1 MNVEELTM
9 KNKTILLLIIAL
21 VSVSQIVAM
30 HHVWKKVIGR
40 NFGRK
45 LITKLAKAKADAKE
59 EFSSLMTV
67 LHLGISTGPIIYMGI
82 MSGKDLEMF
91 GGKFRPRTKNV
102 SKNVELFVQETLHD
116 NSIKV
121 TEFSNK
127 ICFAAKSTS
136 KQIILNTKNKH
147 ETGLNNLDELI
158 EKRKELTESGK
169 QLSELE
175 KQELEKVKQ
184 ELSGYKFFLSH
195 EDNHRKA
202 LDIPYLV
209 VAACAIPLGTHCIPR
224 MIGRKILTSATSS
237 SGIRWFFKELSKLPT
252 GCAKLLV
259 NVGLWTACSRHCEQK
274 ADDNIPDDVAILQG
288 GIRFLKHAKK
298 ISKKKLQEIKKTL
311 SLEQRKT
318 LALIQ
323 TLSPVFDLNPSN
335 EKRIKKL
342 KERIKK
348 LDSQC
353 SPGNEQGLHFI

>member
-1 MNVEELTM
+1 M
-9 KNKTILLLIIAL
+9 KNKKILLLAITL
-21 VSVSQIVAM
+21 VSVFQINAM
-30 HHVWKKVIGR
+30 QHVLQHFVGR
-40 NFGRK
+40 SFGRK
-45 LITKLAKAKADAKE
+45 LIKKLAKAKAEARE

-67 LHLGISTGPIIYMGI
+67 LHLGISTGPMIGGGI
-82 MSGKDLEMF
+82 MSGKNLEMF
-91 GGKFRPRTKNV
+91 GGKFRPRTKKI
-102 SKNVELFVQETLHD
+102 SKNVEAFVQETLHD
-116 NSIKV
+116 NKIKV
-121 TEFSNK
+121 TEFSNN

-147 ETGLNNLDELI
+147 ATGLNNLDELI

-195 EDNHRKA
+195 EYNHLKA

-209 VAACAIPLGTHCIPR
+209 VAACAIPLGTHCITH

-259 NVGLWTACSRHCEQK
+259 NVGLWTAYSRHREQK

-288 GIRFLKHAKK
+288 GIRFLKHAQK
-298 ISKKKLQEIKKTL
+298 ISEKKLQEIKKTL
-311 SLEQRKT
+311 SLEQQKT

-342 KERIKK
+342 EERVER
-348 LDSQC
+348 LDS
-353 SPGNEQGLHFI
+353 